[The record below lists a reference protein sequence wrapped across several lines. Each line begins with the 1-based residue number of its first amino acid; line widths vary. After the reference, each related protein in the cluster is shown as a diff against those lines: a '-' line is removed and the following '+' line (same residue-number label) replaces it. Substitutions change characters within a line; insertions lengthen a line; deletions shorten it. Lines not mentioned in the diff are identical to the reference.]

1 MLIDTALYF
10 SSFPSKISSH
20 SEAFSR
26 VTLVAVNEQSSREQR
41 HSSFSFFL
49 GGNICLQQEVQLNTK
64 IKDISYKFY
73 FKKEKVFTIAL

>member
-1 MLIDTALYF
+1 MNNRPENKDTVAL
-10 SSFPSKISSH
+10 
-20 SEAFSR
+20 A
-26 VTLVAVNEQSSREQR
+26 
-41 HSSFSFFL
+41 FFL